1 MHDGI
6 TLERQG
12 IPAATI
18 ITAVFASTARAYTR
32 LMGVPDFPYLMCPHP
47 ITNIGGDVLLERARA
62 LAPAVRALLITGE
75 TTPPIA
81 GEPAPLIAGE
91 TTPLRS

>member
-18 ITAVFASTARAYTR
+18 ITSVFANTARAYTR
-32 LMGVPDFPYLMCPHP
+32 LMGVPTFPYLMCPHP
-47 ITNIGGDVLLERARA
+47 ITNVSGADLQARA
-62 LAPAVRALLITGE
+62 QSLVPDVRRLLISG
-75 TTPPIA
+75 A
-81 GEPAPLIAGE
+81 LADAN
-91 TTPLRS
+91 

>member
-18 ITAVFASTARAYTR
+18 ITSVFDNTARAYTR
-32 LMGVPDFPYLMCPHP
+32 LMGAPEFPYLMCPHP
-47 ITNIGGDVLLERARA
+47 ITNASADALAERARG
-62 LAPAVRALLITGE
+62 LVPGVRRLLIEGR
-75 TTPPIA
+75 
-81 GEPAPLIAGE
+81 PA
-91 TTPLRS
+91 

>member
-1 MHDGI
+1 MPASTTPPCRRTPKCWPTSTATPTSSSPAWAIEAAAASGSLHDGI

-32 LMGVPDFPYLMCPHP
+32 LMGVPDFP
-47 ITNIGGDVLLERARA
+47 T
-62 LAPAVRALLITGE
+62 
-75 TTPPIA
+75 
-81 GEPAPLIAGE
+81 
-91 TTPLRS
+91 